1 MGQKLQPL
9 NVVIKNG
16 VATYEKWTVPLGEYN
31 VETEGTVDLVHRTM
45 DVVTWLPLG
54 SLTEQ
59 ALTATKSIGGYG
71 AIVLDAATMVP
82 FRTKGSLDKPTTA
95 LDTSLFAKT
104 VAKQISPGDLLKKGA
119 GDLLK
124 NKIPGLK

>member
-1 MGQKLQPL
+1 M
-9 NVVIKNG
+9 
-16 VATYEKWTVPLGEYN
+16 PLGEYN

-59 ALTATKSIGGYG
+59 ALTATKSISPAWYG
-71 AIVLDAATMVP
+71 AIALDAATMVP

-104 VAKQISPGDLLKKGA
+104 VAKQLSPGDLLKKGA